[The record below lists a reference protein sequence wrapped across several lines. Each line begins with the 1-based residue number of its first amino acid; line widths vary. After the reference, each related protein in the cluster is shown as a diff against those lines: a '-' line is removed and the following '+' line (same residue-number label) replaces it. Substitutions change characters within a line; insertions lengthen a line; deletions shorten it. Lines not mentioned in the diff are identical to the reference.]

1 MASLEPARAS
11 QNLTD
16 YSVVHLDRVR
26 AAIAPEDR
34 VLAEARARR
43 NTVTRSARSFYGGLR
58 TFNSGSL
65 AHGNVNNPVS
75 DADCG
80 FALDRR
86 SYIELGPDGDG
97 FGPNDIMLEV
107 AEFVMEPVREVYPSA
122 TYTLIKRA
130 ILIEFNEPID
140 DEDPSV
146 DLIVALTRKDE
157 PGLWIPNRECDS
169 WDASDPEKHTEL
181 LLGPTR
187 SLRVHRARVIRLA
200 KAAIKE
206 GGNPALSSFNVEA
219 LALLYVQETGA
230 ISDGL
235 RDLFVYGAT
244 DLARRL
250 TPDPAGVSKPIKL
263 LAPHDEV
270 VRRMQFLAGK
280 LDDAVEHRYDE
291 ERVREALAAVFPSHI
306 APPASSSKLK
316 LISSVRDGGGGA
328 AAATFGLG
336 TGLKPVRSSGGG
348 DVPAA

>member
-1 MASLEPARAS
+1 MASYEPARAS

-16 YSVVHLDRVR
+16 YSVLHLDRVR
-26 AAIAPEDR
+26 AAIAPEDN
-34 VLAEARARR
+34 VLTEARERR
-43 NTVTRSARSFYGGLR
+43 NTVTKSARSFYGGLR

-80 FALDRR
+80 FVLDRR
-86 SYIELGPDGDG
+86 SYLELGPDGDG
-97 FGPNDIMLEV
+97 LGPNEIMREV
-107 AEFVMEPVREVYPSA
+107 AEFVMRRVREAYPYA
-122 TYTLIKRA
+122 THTLTKRA

-146 DLIVALTRKDE
+146 DLIVALTRQE
-157 PGLWIPNRECDS
+157 QPGLWIPNRERDS

-206 GGNPALSSFNVEA
+206 GGNPVISSFNVEA
-219 LALLYVQETGA
+219 LALLYVQETGEV
-230 ISDGL
+230 SDGL
-235 RDLFVYGAT
+235 RDLFVYGAA

-263 LAPHDEV
+263 LAPHDQV

-280 LDDAVEHRYDE
+280 LNDAVEHRYDE
-291 ERVREALAAVFPSHI
+291 ERVREALAAVFPSYI
-306 APPASSSKLK
+306 TPPATSSKLA
-316 LISSVRDGGGGA
+316 LISSVREGGGSA
-328 AAATFGLG
+328 AATTFGLG

-348 DVPAA
+348 DVPTA